1 MGTADRLSLG
11 LRDRLATKIAVPEE
25 IIARTVERSKE
36 AVFTLIWAKGAAMKK
51 AVEVF
56 VGIDVSKAWL
66 DVAVHEQKEMA
77 RFRNDEAGIA
87 SLVKTL
93 KKLKPKLIVLEPTG
107 GFEML
112 VVAELSQAGL
122 PVAVVNGK
130 RVRDFA
136 KATGQ
141 LAKTDKLDARVLA
154 HFAAAI
160 RPEVRSLRTEE
171 EEQLTALLIRRRQ
184 ILDMLT
190 VEKNRLVTVRANM
203 KPDLQAHIHWLSNN
217 LKELDQAIEEFVKA
231 SPSWKEKDT
240 LLQSVPGVGPV
251 TCATMLGMLPE
262 LGRLN
267 RQEIAALVGVAPF
280 NKDTGGKQGKRRIFG
295 GRADVRSVLYMAAL
309 SAKKHNPFIRKFYER
324 LIRHGKE
331 KKVALT
337 ACMRKL
343 LVILN
348 AMVRTNQ
355 PWRSQ
360 TA

>member
-1 MGTADRLSLG
+1 
-11 LRDRLATKIAVPEE
+11 
-25 IIARTVERSKE
+25 
-36 AVFTLIWAKGAAMKK
+36 MKK
-51 AVEVF
+51 ASKLF
-56 VGIDVSKAWL
+56 VGIDVSKAGL
-66 DVAVHEQKEMA
+66 DVAVYEQKEGW
-77 RFRNDEAGIA
+77 RVSNDDVGIRG
-87 SLVKTL
+87 LVKTL

-112 VVAELSQAGL
+112 LVAELSRAGL

-136 KATGQ
+136 KATGRI
-141 LAKTDKLDARVLA
+141 AKTDKLDARVLA

-160 RPEVRSLRTEE
+160 RPEVRSLRNEE
-171 EEQLTALLIRRRQ
+171 EEQLTALLIRRKQ

-190 VEKNRLVTVRANM
+190 VEKNRLVTVRAKM
-203 KPDLQAHIHWLSNN
+203 RPDLEAHIHWLSNQ
-217 LKELDQAIEEFVKA
+217 LKELDQEIEELVKG
-231 SPSWKEKDT
+231 SPLWKEKDT

-251 TCATMLGMLPE
+251 TSATMLGMLPE
-262 LGRLN
+262 LGLLN

-280 NKDTGGKQGKRRIFG
+280 NKDTGAKQGKRRIFG

-309 SAKKHNPFIRKFYER
+309 SAKKHNPFIRTFYQR
-324 LIRHGKE
+324 LIQHGKE

-348 AMVRTNQ
+348 AMIRTNQ

-360 TA
+360 PA

>member
-1 MGTADRLSLG
+1 
-11 LRDRLATKIAVPEE
+11 
-25 IIARTVERSKE
+25 
-36 AVFTLIWAKGAAMKK
+36 MKK
-51 AVEVF
+51 VVEIF

-66 DVAVHEQKEMA
+66 DVAVHAQKETT
-77 RFRNDEAGIA
+77 RFSNDEAGIT
-87 SLVKTL
+87 SLVKKL

-112 VVAELSQAGL
+112 GVAELSQAGL

-141 LAKTDKLDARVLA
+141 IAKTDKLDARVLA

-160 RPEVRSLRTEE
+160 RPEVRSLRSEDE
-171 EEQLTALLIRRRQ
+171 AQLTALLTRRRQ

-190 VEKNRLVTVRANM
+190 VEKNRLVTVRARM
-203 KPDLQAHIHWLSNN
+203 RPDLEAHIHWLSTH
-217 LKELDQAIEEFVKA
+217 LKELDQEIEEFIKG
-231 SPSWKEKDT
+231 SPLWKEKDT

-251 TCATMLGMLPE
+251 TSATMLGMLPE
-262 LGRLN
+262 LGHLS
-267 RQEIAALVGVAPF
+267 RQAIAALVGVAPM
-280 NKDTGGKQGKRRIFG
+280 NKDTGNRQGKRSVYG

-331 KKVALT
+331 KKLALT

-348 AMVRTNQ
+348 AMVRTNL
-355 PWRSQ
+355 PWRLQ
-360 TA
+360 TV

>member
-1 MGTADRLSLG
+1 
-11 LRDRLATKIAVPEE
+11 
-25 IIARTVERSKE
+25 
-36 AVFTLIWAKGAAMKK
+36 MKK
-51 AVEVF
+51 VVEIF

-66 DVAVHEQKEMA
+66 DVAVHEQKETT

-87 SLVKTL
+87 SLVQVL
-93 KKLKPKLIVLEPTG
+93 KKLNPRLIVLEPTG

-112 VVAELSQAGL
+112 VLAELSQAGL

-160 RPEVRSLRTEE
+160 RPEVRSLRNEE
-171 EEQLTALLIRRRQ
+171 EEQLTALLTRRRQ

-190 VEKNRLVTVRANM
+190 VEKNRLVTVRAKM
-203 KPDLQAHIHWLSNN
+203 RPDLEAHIHWLSNN
-217 LKELDQAIEEFVKA
+217 LKELDQEIEEFVKG
-231 SPSWKEKDT
+231 SPLWKEKDT

-251 TCATMLGMLPE
+251 TSATMLGMLPE
-262 LGRLN
+262 LGHLN

-309 SAKKHNPFIRKFYER
+309 SAKKHNPFIRTFYQR
-324 LIRHGKE
+324 LIQHGKE

-348 AMVRTNQ
+348 AMLRTNQ

>member
-1 MGTADRLSLG
+1 
-11 LRDRLATKIAVPEE
+11 
-25 IIARTVERSKE
+25 
-36 AVFTLIWAKGAAMKK
+36 MKK
-51 AVEVF
+51 AMEIF

-66 DVAVHEQKEMA
+66 DEAVHEHKEVN
-77 RFRNDEAGIA
+77 RFSNNEVGIA
-87 SLVKTL
+87 SLVRVL

-107 GFEML
+107 GFEIL
-112 VVAELSQAGL
+112 VVAELSRAGL
-122 PVAVVNGK
+122 PVAVINGK

-141 LAKTDKLDARVLA
+141 IAKTDKLDARVLA
-154 HFAAAI
+154 HFATAI
-160 RPEVRSLRTEE
+160 RPEVRPLRTEE
-171 EEQLTALLIRRRQ
+171 EEQLTALLTRRRQ
-184 ILDMLT
+184 ILDMIT
-190 VEKNRLVTVRANM
+190 VEKNRLVTVRAKM
-203 KPDLQAHIHWLSNN
+203 KPDLEAHIHWLSDN
-217 LKELDQAIEEFVKA
+217 LKELDQEIEDFIKG
-231 SPSWKEKDT
+231 SPLWKEKDN

-251 TCATMLGMLPE
+251 TSATMLGMLPE
-262 LGRLN
+262 LGLLN
-267 RQEIAALVGVAPF
+267 RQEIAALVGVAPM
-280 NKDTGGKQGKRRIFG
+280 NKDTGNKQGKRSIYG

-348 AMVRTNQ
+348 ALVRTNQ

>member
-1 MGTADRLSLG
+1 M
-11 LRDRLATKIAVPEE
+11 PEE

-36 AVFTLIWAKGAAMKK
+36 AVFTLIRATGAAMKK
-51 AVEVF
+51 AVEIF

-66 DVAVHEQKEMA
+66 DVAVHEQKDTT
-77 RFRNDEAGIA
+77 RFSNDEAGIIR
-87 SLVKTL
+87 LVKKL

-112 VVAELSQAGL
+112 VVAELSQASL

-141 LAKTDKLDARVLA
+141 IAKTDKLDARVLA

-160 RPEVRSLRTEE
+160 RPEVRSLRSEE
-171 EEQLTALLIRRRQ
+171 EEQLTALLTRRRQ

-190 VEKNRLVTVRANM
+190 VEKNRLVSVRAKM
-203 KPDLQAHIHWLSNN
+203 RPDLEAHIHWLSNH
-217 LKELDQAIEEFVKA
+217 LKELDQEIEEFVKG
-231 SPSWKEKDT
+231 SPLWTQKDA

-251 TCATMLGMLPE
+251 TSATMLGMLPE
-262 LGRLN
+262 LGCLN
-267 RQEIAALVGVAPF
+267 RQEIAALVGVAPM
-280 NKDTGGKQGKRRIFG
+280 NKDTGNKQGKRSIFG

-309 SAKKHNPFIRKFYER
+309 SAKKHNPFIRKFYQR
-324 LIRHGKE
+324 LIQHGKE

>member
-1 MGTADRLSLG
+1 
-11 LRDRLATKIAVPEE
+11 
-25 IIARTVERSKE
+25 
-36 AVFTLIWAKGAAMKK
+36 MKK

-56 VGIDVSKAWL
+56 VGIDVSKVWL
-66 DVAVHEQKEMA
+66 DVAVHEQKETT
-77 RFRNDEAGIA
+77 RFSNDEAGIA
-87 SLVKTL
+87 SLVKML
-93 KKLKPKLIVLEPTG
+93 KKLKPRLIVLEPTG
-107 GFEML
+107 GFEIL
-112 VVAELSQAGL
+112 GVAELSQAGL

-141 LAKTDKLDARVLA
+141 IAKTDKLDARVLA

-160 RPEVRSLRTEE
+160 RPEVRSLPTEE
-171 EEQLTALLIRRRQ
+171 EEQLTALLTRRRQ

-190 VEKNRLVTVRANM
+190 VEKNRLVTVRAKM
-203 KPDLQAHIHWLSNN
+203 RPDLEAHLHWLSNN
-217 LKELDQAIEEFVKA
+217 LKELDQAIEEFVKG
-231 SPSWKEKDT
+231 SPLWKEKDT

-251 TCATMLGMLPE
+251 TSATMLGMLPE
-262 LGRLN
+262 LGQLN
-267 RQEIAALVGVAPF
+267 RQAIAALVGVAPF

-295 GRADVRSVLYMAAL
+295 GRAEVRSVLYMAAL
-309 SAKKHNPFIRKFYER
+309 SAKKHNPFIRTFYAR
-324 LIRHGKE
+324 LIQHGKE

-360 TA
+360 IA